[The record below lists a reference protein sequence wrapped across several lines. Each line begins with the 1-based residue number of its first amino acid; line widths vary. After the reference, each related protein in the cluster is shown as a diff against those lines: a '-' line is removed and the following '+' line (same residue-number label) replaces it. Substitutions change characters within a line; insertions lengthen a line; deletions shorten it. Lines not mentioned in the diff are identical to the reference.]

1 MKVTRIQ
8 LRRLLEQASEDV
20 KKQLTKDAIK
30 DQIKKTVGDPED
42 EGGEGGA
49 AGLQAVKDGLEEL
62 EKEEDAKRPEDLDS
76 DKKIEDFIEKELPDD
91 IKKHDSGDYVATAGL
106 EESISLSRKELR
118 RLIKEELKR
127 LSYVSKEQGHTYGL
141 EHLPDQY
148 DQKKADDIIGH
159 TWLTHVRKKGSSL
172 NEVGYV
178 LWHSLNESGEI
189 NYYDVEWPDGSVETD
204 IPARLLEKVKDSSE
218 ADSKNPHEGHGIKGH
233 KEKSLVSERKY
244 KKRKSKKKSTKK
256 KPKYWYLGGYG
267 IDYDHDFAD
276 FGGDFGGDGGGEWK

>member
-91 IKKHDSGDYVATAGL
+91 IKKHDSGDYVVTAGL

-159 TWLTHVRKKGSSL
+159 T
-172 NEVGYV
+172 
-178 LWHSLNESGEI
+178 
-189 NYYDVEWPDGSVETD
+189 
-204 IPARLLEKVKDSSE
+204 
-218 ADSKNPHEGHGIKGH
+218 
-233 KEKSLVSERKY
+233 
-244 KKRKSKKKSTKK
+244 
-256 KPKYWYLGGYG
+256 
-267 IDYDHDFAD
+267 
-276 FGGDFGGDGGGEWK
+276 

>member
-62 EKEEDAKRPEDLDS
+62 
-76 DKKIEDFIEKELPDD
+76 EKELPDD

-159 TWLTHVRKKGSSL
+159 T
-172 NEVGYV
+172 
-178 LWHSLNESGEI
+178 
-189 NYYDVEWPDGSVETD
+189 
-204 IPARLLEKVKDSSE
+204 
-218 ADSKNPHEGHGIKGH
+218 
-233 KEKSLVSERKY
+233 
-244 KKRKSKKKSTKK
+244 
-256 KPKYWYLGGYG
+256 
-267 IDYDHDFAD
+267 
-276 FGGDFGGDGGGEWK
+276 